1 MIAQALVICFTL
13 LIDWASLMAIELAGD
28 FYIGR
33 FKIDLADNLLARKHV
48 TQVGVLRRAAET
60 VVMMIIIAVALMSI
74 PQVRQF
80 GVSLIA
86 SAGAAGIIVG
96 LAARPV
102 LTNLI
107 AGVQI
112 AITQPIRIGDAVPL
126 SRTNGDGSRK
136 LPALKSS
143 CRSGIG
149 GE

>member
-13 LIDWASLMAIELAGD
+13 LIGWASLMAIELAGD

-48 TQVGVLRRAAET
+48 TQVRVLRRAAET

-102 LTNLI
+102 L
-107 AGVQI
+107 
-112 AITQPIRIGDAVPL
+112 AISLPVCRLRSRSPSASAMPSL

-143 CRSGIG
+143 SRSGIG